1 MKTTARVAAASL
13 IAATILAPLA
23 ALARECDDEHE
34 HGDRDERGRSEQ
46 RFDAQPG
53 WEQPA
58 PAAWRDG
65 LVWDGRGWVRQGY
78 DPRSEQ
84 GYDQGYRVRYV
95 DQQRFARAAEIRDLR
110 FELRRLDDDRAAFVA
125 RWGWHP
131 RKVARYDAWYLPRR
145 AELQD
150 RLDRLTFY
158 AWR

>member
-1 MKTTARVAAASL
+1 MKTIRRVAAASL

-23 ALARECDDEHE
+23 AFARDCDDEHE
-34 HGDRDERGRSEQ
+34 HDRDERGRWEQ
-46 RFDAQPG
+46 RYDVQPG
-53 WEQPA
+53 WVQPA
-58 PAAWRDG
+58 PAPATWRDDG

-78 DPRSEQ
+78 DPR
-84 GYDQGYRVRYV
+84 Y
-95 DQQRFARAAEIRDLR
+95 DQQRSERFAEIRTLR

-150 RLDRLTFY
+150 RLDRLTAY